1 MTPMQDL
8 RFKTGPL
15 RTTFNLLRIVL
26 TISKISTTSLRTLKS
41 LKVSGVYSNSS
52 VSFETSL
59 ITLRA
64 L

>member
-1 MTPMQDL
+1 MTPMQGL
-8 RFKTGPL
+8 RSKTGPL

-41 LKVSGVYSNSS
+41 LKVSGAYSSS
-52 VSFETSL
+52 FVSFETSL